1 MNDFRWFDPH
11 HPQTLQ
17 IATFLL
23 YARGV
28 FALLAFSLPLVA
40 LYAAAAIGLAN
51 SKKWGYV
58 VALIAAFLPF
68 LFIPFHPSGLF
79 SSLKFNPIGLM
90 FDIALVALLVHP
102 MSRDHQKIW
111 FR

>member
-11 HPQTLQ
+11 QPQTLQ
-17 IATFLL
+17 VATFLL

-28 FALLAFSLPLVA
+28 FALLGFSLVLVV
-40 LYAAAAIGLAN
+40 LYGAAAIGLAN

-58 VALIAAFLPF
+58 VSLVAAFLPF
-68 LFIPFHPSGLF
+68 VFIPFDPGGVL
-79 SSLKFNPIGLM
+79 SSLQFNVIGLM
-90 FDIALVALLVHP
+90 FDIALVALLLHP